1 MGTPPAQLLVEYA
14 SPDGK
19 DGPGMTTIQR
29 IKRMG
34 RILGKAVQ
42 VLFGI
47 ILLYVLSSIAVKLVT
62 GRDLQDAFRFPEVV
76 VLPFWFALSLLL
88 VAALLVICIVNLS
101 DRLDQIPDHLTDV
114 HSALNDLLPLIE
126 EGQEIRSL
134 KYQREADQ
142 LISEEARA
150 RAENPPTSSE
160 S

>member
-1 MGTPPAQLLVEYA
+1 
-14 SPDGK
+14 
-19 DGPGMTTIQR
+19 MTTIQR

-126 EGQEIRSL
+126 EGQEIQSN
-134 KYQREADQ
+134 KYQREVDQ

>member
-1 MGTPPAQLLVEYA
+1 
-14 SPDGK
+14 
-19 DGPGMTTIQR
+19 MTTIPR
-29 IKRMG
+29 IKRVG
-34 RILGKAVQ
+34 KILGRAVQ
-42 VLFGI
+42 VFFGFVLFLG
-47 ILLYVLSSIAVKLVT
+47 LGSIAVKWIT

>member
-19 DGPGMTTIQR
+19 DGPGMTTITR

-34 RILGKAVQ
+34 KVLEQAVWT
-42 VLFGI
+42 LFGI
-47 ILLYVLSSIAVKLVT
+47 ILLLGLGAIAVMAIT
-62 GRDLQDAFRFPEVV
+62 GRDLHDAFRFPEVV

-126 EGQEIRSL
+126 DGQEIRSL